1 MANMLERNKKVKA
14 PQKTMQE
21 HAEDALYREVWEDVN
36 NEKTQ
41 QFLKKYGRYL
51 IAGAL
56 AIMIIVTGIQIGI
69 RAHHAARMATAEN
82 YETALE
88 NSDVNALV
96 GISQNTD
103 GATAD
108 LALFQAY
115 VLDKDVAKLEELVAN
130 GNTPEF
136 RDLARLHIVS
146 LRGDEMD
153 ANALAEYL
161 APLDTPDSPFYY
173 TAMLTIAQKYAAAG
187 DHANANKWI
196 EKITSDP
203 NTPAVIRADAETL
216 K

>member
-14 PQKTMQE
+14 PQKTLQE

-51 IAGAL
+51 IAAAL
-56 AIMIIVTGIQIGI
+56 GIMIIVTGIQIGI
-69 RAHHAARMATAEN
+69 RAHNAARMATAEN

-88 NSDVNALV
+88 NADVNALV
-96 GISQNTD
+96 GISQNTS

-115 VLDKDVAKLEELVAN
+115 VLDKDIAKLEELVAN
-130 GNTPEF
+130 GKTPEF
-136 RDLARLHIVS
+136 RDLARLHIIA

-153 ANALAEYL
+153 ANAVAEYL

-173 TAMLTIAQKYAAAG
+173 TALLTIAQKYVSTG

-196 EKITSDP
+196 EKILNDK
-203 NTPAVIRADAETL
+203 NAPAVIRADAETL

>member
-1 MANMLERNKKVKA
+1 MANMLERNKKVRA
-14 PQKTMQE
+14 PEKTMEE
-21 HAEDALYREVWEDVN
+21 HAQDALYREVWEDVN

-51 IAGAL
+51 IAAAL
-56 AIMIIVTGIQIGI
+56 GIMIIVTGIQIGI
-69 RAHHAARMATAEN
+69 RAHNAARMATAEN

-88 NSDVNALV
+88 NADVNALV
-96 GISQNTD
+96 GISQNTS
-103 GATAD
+103 GAPAD

-115 VLDKDVAKLEELVAN
+115 VLDKDIAKLEEWGAN
-130 GNTPEF
+130 GKTPEF
-136 RDLARLHIVS
+136 RDLARLHIIA

-153 ANALAEYL
+153 ANAVAEYL

-173 TAMLTIAQKYAAAG
+173 TALLTIAQKYVAAS

-196 EKITSDP
+196 DKILNDE
-203 NTPAVIRADAETL
+203 NAPAVIRADAETL

>member
-14 PQKTMQE
+14 PQKTMQD

-96 GISQNTD
+96 GIAKNTD

-115 VLDKDVAKLEELVAN
+115 VLDKDVAKLEDLVAN

-173 TAMLTIAQKYAAAG
+173 TALLTIAQKYVAAG

-196 EKITSDP
+196 EKITGDP
-203 NTPAVIRADAETL
+203 NAPAVIRADAETL

>member
-130 GNTPEF
+130 GKTPEF

-203 NTPAVIRADAETL
+203 NAPAVIRADAETL

>member
-96 GISQNTD
+96 GISQNTY

-130 GNTPEF
+130 GQTPEF

-173 TAMLTIAQKYAAAG
+173 TAMLTIAQKYVAAG

-203 NTPAVIRADAETL
+203 NAPAVIRADAETL

>member
-14 PQKTMQE
+14 PQKTLQE

-51 IAGAL
+51 IAAAL
-56 AIMIIVTGIQIGI
+56 GIMIIVTGIQIGI
-69 RAHHAARMATAEN
+69 RAHNAARMATAEN

-88 NSDVNALV
+88 NADVNALV
-96 GISQNTD
+96 GISQNTS

-115 VLDKDVAKLEELVAN
+115 VLDKDIAKLEELVSN
-130 GNTPEF
+130 GETPEF
-136 RDLARLHIVS
+136 RDLARLHIIA

-153 ANALAEYL
+153 ANAVAEYL

-173 TAMLTIAQKYAAAG
+173 TALLTIAQKYVAAG

-196 EKITSDP
+196 DKILNDE
-203 NTPAVIRADAETL
+203 NAPAVIRADAETL

>member
-1 MANMLERNKKVKA
+1 MANMLERSKKVKA
-14 PQKTMQE
+14 PQKTMQD

-51 IAGAL
+51 IAAAL
-56 AIMIIVTGIQIGI
+56 GIMIIVTGIQIGI

-115 VLDKDVAKLEELVAN
+115 ILDKDIKKLEDLVAN
-130 GNTPEF
+130 GKSREF
-136 RDLARLHIVS
+136 RDLARLHIIA

-153 ANALAEYL
+153 GAAVAEYL
-161 APLDTPDSPFYY
+161 HPLETKDSPFYY
-173 TAMLTIAQKYAAAG
+173 TALLTIAQKYVAAG

-196 EKITSDP
+196 DKITADP
-203 NTPAVIRADAETL
+203 DAPAVIRADAETL

>member
-1 MANMLERNKKVKA
+1 MANMLERSKKVKA

-51 IAGAL
+51 VAAAL
-56 AIMIIVTGIQIGI
+56 AIMIVVTGIQIGI

-88 NSDVNALV
+88 NADANALA
-96 GISQNTD
+96 GISQNTS

-108 LALFQAY
+108 LALFQSY
-115 VLDKDVAKLEELVAN
+115 VLDHDVAKLEELVAN
-130 GNTPEF
+130 GQTPEF
-136 RDLARLHIVS
+136 RDLARLHIIA

-153 ANALAEYL
+153 AAAVAEYL
-161 APLDTPDSPFYY
+161 APLDTPKSPFYY
-173 TAMLTIAQKYAAAG
+173 TALLTIAQKYVAAG
-187 DHANANKWI
+187 NHTDANKWLD
-196 EKITSDP
+196 KILNDA
-203 NTPAVIRADAETL
+203 NAPAVIRADAEIL
-216 K
+216 R

>member
-153 ANALAEYL
+153 ANGLAEYL

-203 NTPAVIRADAETL
+203 NAPAVIRADAETL

>member
-14 PQKTMQE
+14 PQKTLQE

-51 IAGAL
+51 IAVAL
-56 AIMIIVTGIQIGI
+56 GIMIIVTGIQIGI
-69 RAHHAARMATAEN
+69 RAHNAARMATAEN

-96 GISQNTD
+96 GISQNTS

-115 VLDKDVAKLEELVAN
+115 VLDKEVAKLEELVAN
-130 GNTPEF
+130 GKTPEF
-136 RDLARLHIVS
+136 RDLARLHIIA

-153 ANALAEYL
+153 AVAVAEYL

-173 TAMLTIAQKYAAAG
+173 TALLTIAQKYVSTG

-196 EKITSDP
+196 DRILNDT
-203 NTPAVIRADAETL
+203 NAPAVIRSDAETL

>member
-96 GISQNTD
+96 GISQNTY

-130 GNTPEF
+130 GQTPEF

-153 ANALAEYL
+153 ANALAVYL

-173 TAMLTIAQKYAAAG
+173 TAMLTIAQKYVAAG

-203 NTPAVIRADAETL
+203 NAPAVIRADAETL